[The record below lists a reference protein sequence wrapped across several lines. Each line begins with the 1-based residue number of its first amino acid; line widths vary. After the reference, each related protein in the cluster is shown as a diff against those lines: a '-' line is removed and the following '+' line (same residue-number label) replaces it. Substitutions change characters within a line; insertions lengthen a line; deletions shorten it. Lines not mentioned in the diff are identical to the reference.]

1 MDEKKYGCAASGK
14 KASVKIVG
22 VGAGPGMLTQKAID
36 AIKNARHVYGSA
48 RALALAK
55 EHIRG
60 DSTVLESYD
69 LRVEDDACILS
80 TGDPML
86 SGLGV
91 KAPHDAEI
99 IPGISSAQL
108 ACARLKVDA
117 TDIVAVT
124 THGKEPSQSK
134 KMLQEVA
141 LLNRD
146 LFVLADPNFDLVDI
160 CAYWDSLGYDG
171 EVVVLEDLGYET
183 EKVSHGRITSPPK
196 RESPLFCAIV
206 QNLAQKK

>member
-1 MDEKKYGCAASGK
+1 
-14 KASVKIVG
+14 
-22 VGAGPGMLTQKAID
+22 MLTQKAID
-36 AIKNARHVYGSA
+36 AIKNAKHVYGST

-60 DSTVLESYD
+60 DSIVLESYD

-86 SGLGV
+86 SGLGR
-91 KAPHDAEI
+91 KAPQDAEI
-99 IPGISSAQL
+99 IPGISSSQL

-117 TDIVAVT
+117 TDIVAIT
-124 THGKEPSQSK
+124 THGKESTKAK
-134 KMLQEVA
+134 KMLQEAA

-160 CAYWDSLGYDG
+160 CAYWSSLGYDG
-171 EVVVLEDLGYET
+171 EVVVLEDLGYKT

-196 RESPLFCAIV
+196 SGSSLSCAV
-206 QNLAQKK
+206 VRNLAQKK